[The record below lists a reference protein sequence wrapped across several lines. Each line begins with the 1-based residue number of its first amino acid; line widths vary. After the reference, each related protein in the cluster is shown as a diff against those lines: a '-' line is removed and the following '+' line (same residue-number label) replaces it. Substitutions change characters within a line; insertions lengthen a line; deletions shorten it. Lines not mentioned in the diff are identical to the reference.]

1 MCKTLYECSDA
12 MKMPGRIPAWR
23 AKDMTNYDHLD
34 WRIKVSVPFRVPLYR
49 QLSRNYIFENENFTW
64 KALKCDKKCAVS
76 KQNNFVYS

>member
-1 MCKTLYECSDA
+1 MSAVTPWKCQAEFQHDEPRTW
-12 MKMPGRIPAWR
+12 RI
-23 AKDMTNYDHLD
+23 MMD

-49 QLSRNYIFENENFTW
+49 QLSRDYIFENENFTW